1 MQKKNTSY
9 ETATGIIDFPLTND
23 YMFRAVLQNN
33 QMVLKGLTA
42 SLLHLD
48 PDTISSIEITNPIV
62 LGESIDNKDFI
73 LDILLILNNS
83 LILNLEMQISN
94 EHNWPDRSLSYLCRN
109 FDQVS
114 RGENYDTA
122 KPVIHIGILDFS
134 LFPDDHQ
141 FYSTFKL
148 LDVKTHQVFN
158 DKFQLSVLYLNHI
171 EQATE
176 EDHRYKIDYWARL
189 FKAKTWEELRM
200 IAADNPYMTQASKS
214 LYMLN
219 EDQMIQPRCRAREEY
234 ERHERTMKKLLDD
247 VTAERDFLLDENET
261 LSTKNDALAS
271 ENDALVSENDAL
283 HSEVEALK
291 ALLKENKLTQD

>member
-94 EHNWPDRSLSYLCRN
+94 EHN
-109 FDQVS
+109 
-114 RGENYDTA
+114 
-122 KPVIHIGILDFS
+122 
-134 LFPDDHQ
+134 
-141 FYSTFKL
+141 
-148 LDVKTHQVFN
+148 
-158 DKFQLSVLYLNHI
+158 
-171 EQATE
+171 
-176 EDHRYKIDYWARL
+176 
-189 FKAKTWEELRM
+189 
-200 IAADNPYMTQASKS
+200 
-214 LYMLN
+214 
-219 EDQMIQPRCRAREEY
+219 
-234 ERHERTMKKLLDD
+234 
-247 VTAERDFLLDENET
+247 
-261 LSTKNDALAS
+261 
-271 ENDALVSENDAL
+271 
-283 HSEVEALK
+283 
-291 ALLKENKLTQD
+291 